1 MKTDVLTF
9 AAIIFV
15 VGLLASGLGL
25 TDGIEEADVP
35 SALLQGV
42 AENPSVK
49 L

>member
-25 TDGIEEADVP
+25 TDGIEESDSP
-35 SALLQGV
+35 SALMQGV
-42 AENPSVK
+42 ADNHSAK